1 MQRPPRDPVEPL
13 LSGQLLWRLLFV
25 GLLLSG
31 ASLGLFLYAQQLGLP
46 LDVARTLAVN
56 ALVAGEIGYL
66 FCARRL
72 HGAANFSV
80 RDNPMVW
87 AMIALVILLQLAFSH
102 WAPLQTLFGTAALDA
117 TGWALVAACGLAVM
131 LLVELEKW
139 LMRRLQPHRPPRAV
153 GTEQPRS
160 H

>member
-1 MQRPPRDPVEPL
+1 M
-13 LSGQLLWRLLFV
+13 
-25 GLLLSG
+25 
-31 ASLGLFLYAQQLGLP
+31 
-46 LDVARTLAVN
+46 
-56 ALVAGEIGYL
+56 AGEIGYL

-72 HGAANFSV
+72 QGAASFGL

-87 AMIALVILLQLAFSH
+87 AMVAVLLPLQLAFSH

-117 TGWALVAACGLAVM
+117 EGWTLVAACGLAVM

-139 LMRRLQPHRPPRAV
+139 LMRRLWSKRRPLAM
-153 GTEQPRS
+153 GTQQPRS